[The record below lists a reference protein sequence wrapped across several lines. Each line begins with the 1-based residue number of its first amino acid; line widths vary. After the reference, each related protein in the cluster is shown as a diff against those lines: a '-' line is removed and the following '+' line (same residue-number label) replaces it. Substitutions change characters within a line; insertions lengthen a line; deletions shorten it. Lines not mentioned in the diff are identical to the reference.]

1 MPIAHKATATAGSL
15 EATGTHLPLRAVL
28 YLREQPH
35 LGKTPDMNTTQGCEM
50 SVGASSIIATVG
62 SVLSQEEKKRGTVD
76 LRLPKAP
83 TKGKF
88 PCYYALLII
97 EGVGMWL
104 ADHSC
109 LQDIV
114 LISPIFRDGQE
125 DQRPDEN
132 QIQ

>member
-1 MPIAHKATATAGSL
+1 
-15 EATGTHLPLRAVL
+15 
-28 YLREQPH
+28 
-35 LGKTPDMNTTQGCEM
+35 M
-50 SVGASSIIATVG
+50 SVGASSIITIVG
-62 SVLSQEEKKRGTVD
+62 SVLSQEENKHGTVD

-114 LISPIFRDGQE
+114 LISPIFRVMDKKISDRTKTRYSKDANTPVSQDCFISGCGKLSSSPLKQVAFFLL
-125 DQRPDEN
+125 RRVT
-132 QIQ
+132 